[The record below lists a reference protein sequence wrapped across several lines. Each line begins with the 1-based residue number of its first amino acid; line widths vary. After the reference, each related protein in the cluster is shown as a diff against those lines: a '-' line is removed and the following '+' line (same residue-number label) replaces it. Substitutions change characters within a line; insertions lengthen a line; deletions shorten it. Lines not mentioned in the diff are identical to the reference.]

1 MEGLNAWFDK
11 YGSMIYKIQAFV
23 ASVIGMDKVE
33 RNNKIEEIINE
44 SRDDL
49 PTIGSAFE
57 EHSR

>member
-11 YGSMIYKIQAFV
+11 YGSMIHKIQAFV
-23 ASVIGMDKVE
+23 ASVIEMEKVE

-49 PTIGSAFE
+49 PTTENVFE